1 MTMLSGCKVFF
12 PDRLFKIEEE
22 KLAMADTIKT
32 ANEYVIRSGDLLA
45 MGIFSNNGYE
55 LVDVLNP
62 DNSTFSALQYVVKE
76 NGYVMLP
83 MIDSIFVIG
92 LTISEAER
100 ILEKKYSYYFV
111 NPFVRLDVKN
121 RNVYV
126 FRGRQGAQ
134 VVTLDRENM
143 NLIEVIGKAEG
154 IPIGGKAYQV
164 RVLRGN
170 LNNPTV
176 FDIDLSTI
184 EGMSKANLIMEAN
197 DVVYIESRLTS
208 ADVLNQL
215 TPLLSL
221 ISTLFLLTYSIV
233 ALSKL

>member
-1 MTMLSGCKVFF
+1 MLSGCKVFF

>member
-1 MTMLSGCKVFF
+1 MLSGCRIFF
-12 PDRLFKIEEE
+12 PDRLFQIEEE
-22 KLAMADTIKT
+22 KLTMADSIKT
-32 ANEYVIRSGDLLA
+32 PSEYVIRNGDLLA
-45 MGIFSNNGYE
+45 IGIFSNNGYE
-55 LVDVLNP
+55 LVDVINP
-62 DNSTFSALQYVVKE
+62 NNNTFSALQYVVKE
-76 NGYVMLP
+76 NGYIMLP
-83 MIDSIFVIG
+83 MLDSIFVLG
-92 LTISEAER
+92 LTLSEAER
-100 ILEKKYSYYFV
+100 ILESKYSYYFV

-126 FRGRQGAQ
+126 FRGRQGAT

-154 IPIGGKAYQV
+154 IPIGGKAYRV

-197 DVVYIESRLTS
+197 DVIYIESRLTS